1 MLISRAYR
9 LALSLFAVAVLCSAS
24 LAQAQTTTPPFY
36 PLEITN
42 IGPIGANGLNGNNR
56 IFRAYPGLE
65 YNIRAA
71 VVGGVYPFR
80 YSLANAPSGMT
91 INADTGEIVW
101 PNPQASAS
109 NITLTVR
116 DTAGATR
123 SATWSITVTTNGF
136 KFLDAVNGRN
146 AANNGCSSS
155 CGTGTLSNPWR
166 TLGDLS
172 LNDAAADI
180 TYFKNGTYSVLD
192 TPDSVRSGRVI
203 FSDRPG
209 ATVPGSVMWIAFPGH
224 QPRLD
229 FGYRAGVSDGHTL
242 RHNGDNV
249 YIDGFEG
256 VYSRHV
262 ALQFEPTSNFRGGT
276 YRRLR
281 MHELGP
287 GGDGT
292 NSAYIMSVSTYPYVS
307 YGMVIQ
313 DSSFYDLR
321 INDSDAACTL
331 KIYSQQK
338 ILIEDT
344 VQYNGIKATELKA
357 DVRQFTVRN
366 NTFYNLT
373 GTAIGGN
380 MHGCVGCSGGSD
392 SYTTGGEILFNNV
405 RGPGQALEINQDG
418 FAIRTHIHRN
428 TFRGR
433 VGVVRTDSADG
444 PFYFSN
450 NVIVSNDAGTPSGS
464 HIYHFEVSDPSRI
477 VLSNNLVGYPS
488 DNIIDSNGNLTSGY
502 SQYYGTHG
510 YQHSGGGTTPPP
522 PTPPPAPA
530 APSNVRIVR

>member
-1 MLISRAYR
+1 MSNSRTFR
-9 LALSLFAVAVLCSAS
+9 LVPSLLAFTILLSAAPAL
-24 LAQAQTTTPPFY
+24 AQTTAPPFY

-42 IGPIGANGLNGNNR
+42 IGPIGVNGLNGNNR

-80 YSLANAPSGMT
+80 YSLSNAPSGMT
-91 INADTGEIVW
+91 INPNTGEIVW
-101 PNPQASAS
+101 PNPQANAS
-109 NITLTVR
+109 NITLTVQ
-116 DTAGATR
+116 DQAGTSR
-123 SATWSITVTTNGF
+123 TATWSITVSTNGF
-136 KFLDAVNGRN
+136 KFLDATNGRN
-146 AANNGCSSS
+146 AANNGCTSS
-155 CGTGTLSNPWR
+155 CGTGTQTNPWR

-172 LNDAAADI
+172 LNDSAIDI
-180 TYFKNGTYSVLD
+180 TYFKNGVYSVLD

-209 ATVPGSVMWIAFPGH
+209 ASVPGSVMWIAYPGH
-224 QPRLD
+224 QPTLD
-229 FGYRAGVSDGHTL
+229 FGYRPGVTTGNTL

-256 VYSRHV
+256 INSYHI
-262 ALQFEPTSNFRGGT
+262 ALQFEPTSNWRGGT

-292 NSAYIMSVSTYPYVS
+292 NSAYIMTVSTYPNVS
-307 YGMVIQ
+307 YGLVIQ

-321 INDSDAACTL
+321 IDDADAACTI
-331 KIYSQQK
+331 KIYSQLK
-338 ILIEDT
+338 MLIEDT
-344 VQYNGIKATELKA
+344 VQFNGIKATEIKA
-357 DVRQFTVRN
+357 DVRQYTVRA

-373 GTAIGGN
+373 GNAIGGN
-380 MHGCVGCSGGSD
+380 MHGCVGCNGGAD
-392 SYTTGGEILFNNV
+392 SFTTGGEILFNNV
-405 RGPGQALEINQDG
+405 RGPGQALELNQDG
-418 FAIRTHIHRN
+418 FAIRTHVYRN

-444 PFYFSN
+444 PFYISN

-464 HIYHFEVSDPSRI
+464 HIYNFEVTDPSRV
-477 VLSNNLVGYPS
+477 VLSNNLVGYPA
-488 DNIIDSNGNLTSGY
+488 DNIIDSQGNLTPAY
-502 SQYYGTHG
+502 AQYVGSRG
-510 YQHSGGGTTPPP
+510 YQTSGGTQTTPP
-522 PTPPPAPA
+522 PA